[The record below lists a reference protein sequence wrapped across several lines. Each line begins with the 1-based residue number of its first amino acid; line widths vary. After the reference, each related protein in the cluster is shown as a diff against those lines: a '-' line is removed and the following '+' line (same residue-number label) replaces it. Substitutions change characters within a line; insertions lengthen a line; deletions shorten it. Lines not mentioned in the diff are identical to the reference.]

1 MASDIFVVNIFKY
14 IPGWLSVKDIKL
26 LLKGKEFAS
35 YFPKWLCGLYE
46 NIWCVNAIFNFNTGT
61 IINNK
66 HIGHQYSQWN
76 KLLQLLI
83 M

>member
-35 YFPKWLCGLYE
+35 YFPKWAMWV
-46 NIWCVNAIFNFNTGT
+46 I
-61 IINNK
+61 
-66 HIGHQYSQWN
+66 
-76 KLLQLLI
+76 
-83 M
+83 